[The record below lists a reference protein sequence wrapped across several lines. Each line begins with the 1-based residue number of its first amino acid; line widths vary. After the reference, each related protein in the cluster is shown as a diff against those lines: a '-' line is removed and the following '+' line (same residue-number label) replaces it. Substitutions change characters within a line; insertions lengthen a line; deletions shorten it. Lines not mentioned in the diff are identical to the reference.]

1 MGTVHPKINIPNE
14 GFEDLNHQEYNS
26 SRQDQPRNNLSQED
40 LKIAK
45 AIKKV
50 SDSHFPLES
59 NKDRYFN
66 QKQLGEISEKF
77 PDYKAWMEQS
87 MIMKNKRSKPK
98 TKKLKWKEGEIIGKG
113 SCGNVRIGLNLET
126 GSIMAVKQVEL
137 LSKTSRVQQDRI
149 ESLEVEVE
157 LLSKF
162 SHKNIVK
169 YYGSARTKDT
179 LNIFLEYIS
188 GGSIA
193 SMVKKFG
200 PLNTNIIRSYTKQIL
215 EGLEYLHVRNTIH
228 RDIKGA
234 NILVDHNGVCKLT
247 DFGTATKLYSI
258 MENEDKS
265 KLIQEIK
272 GTLNWMAP
280 ECLKQKTLGRQCD
293 IWGVGCTVLE
303 MATGQ
308 PPWADILSRSDA
320 INKMSLLYR
329 IGKAKSPPPIPEDL
343 DPEMIDFLHCCF
355 KVNPYERLNVSEL
368 LNHSFI
374 TKTQI
379 EQSPVRDE
387 SRQLNSVEKKNN
399 FSVRDL
405 NQKEIKYFFQTN

>member
-1 MGTVHPKINIPNE
+1 M
-14 GFEDLNHQEYNS
+14 
-26 SRQDQPRNNLSQED
+26 
-40 LKIAK
+40 
-45 AIKKV
+45 
-50 SDSHFPLES
+50 
-59 NKDRYFN
+59 
-66 QKQLGEISEKF
+66 
-77 PDYKAWMEQS
+77 
-87 MIMKNKRSKPK
+87 
-98 TKKLKWKEGEIIGKG
+98 
-113 SCGNVRIGLNLET
+113 
-126 GSIMAVKQVEL
+126 
-137 LSKTSRVQQDRI
+137 
-149 ESLEVEVE
+149 EVEVE

>member
-1 MGTVHPKINIPNE
+1 
-14 GFEDLNHQEYNS
+14 
-26 SRQDQPRNNLSQED
+26 
-40 LKIAK
+40 
-45 AIKKV
+45 
-50 SDSHFPLES
+50 
-59 NKDRYFN
+59 
-66 QKQLGEISEKF
+66 
-77 PDYKAWMEQS
+77 
-87 MIMKNKRSKPK
+87 
-98 TKKLKWKEGEIIGKG
+98 
-113 SCGNVRIGLNLET
+113 
-126 GSIMAVKQVEL
+126 
-137 LSKTSRVQQDRI
+137 
-149 ESLEVEVE
+149 LEVEVE

-280 ECLKQKTLGRQCD
+280 ECLKQK
-293 IWGVGCTVLE
+293 
-303 MATGQ
+303 
-308 PPWADILSRSDA
+308 
-320 INKMSLLYR
+320 N
-329 IGKAKSPPPIPEDL
+329 
-343 DPEMIDFLHCCF
+343 
-355 KVNPYERLNVSEL
+355 
-368 LNHSFI
+368 
-374 TKTQI
+374 
-379 EQSPVRDE
+379 
-387 SRQLNSVEKKNN
+387 SRQAM
-399 FSVRDL
+399 
-405 NQKEIKYFFQTN
+405 